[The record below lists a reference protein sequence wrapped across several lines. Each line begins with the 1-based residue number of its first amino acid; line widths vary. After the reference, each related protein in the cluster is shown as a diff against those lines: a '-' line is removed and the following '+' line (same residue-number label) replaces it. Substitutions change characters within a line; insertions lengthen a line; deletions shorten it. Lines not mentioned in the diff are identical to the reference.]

1 MSEMRMIYVDRASAT
16 PHFTEQGALQHE
28 IGLLYKSPFMTTP
41 RIHLGLKP
49 QAIGSNP
56 LKRVHESIGVAVQP
70 FNLGSGNL
78 F

>member
-1 MSEMRMIYVDRASAT
+1 
-16 PHFTEQGALQHE
+16 
-28 IGLLYKSPFMTTP
+28 MTTP

>member
-1 MSEMRMIYVDRASAT
+1 
-16 PHFTEQGALQHE
+16 
-28 IGLLYKSPFMTTP
+28 MTTP

-70 FNLGSGNL
+70 FNFGSGNL
-78 F
+78 FQQVLTISLGFQP